1 MEDRQNGQDLLRRVR
16 RELYLSEGLSEM
28 KDEDLRAFIETI
40 LLRQN
45 PERDFSPEERERLVE
60 GLYGNFRGLGILEE
74 YLKDDKVS
82 EIMINAWDV
91 IFVER
96 GGVV

>member
-45 PERDFSPEERERLVE
+45 PERDFSPGEREQLVE

-74 YLKDDKVS
+74 YLKDDTVS

-91 IFVER
+91 IFV
-96 GGVV
+96 